1 MSIEIKQTKQVQFE
15 ELLILLEMK
24 EAEKNGTHQEPW
36 CFFRCYSHLDPGIS
50 SGQFQIPKFKQTSD
64 EGQAVEIVLCIHVC

>member
-1 MSIEIKQTKQVQFE
+1 MVLT
-15 ELLILLEMK
+15 
-24 EAEKNGTHQEPW
+24 
-36 CFFRCYSHLDPGIS
+36 RSHGAFSDAIATWNPGIS